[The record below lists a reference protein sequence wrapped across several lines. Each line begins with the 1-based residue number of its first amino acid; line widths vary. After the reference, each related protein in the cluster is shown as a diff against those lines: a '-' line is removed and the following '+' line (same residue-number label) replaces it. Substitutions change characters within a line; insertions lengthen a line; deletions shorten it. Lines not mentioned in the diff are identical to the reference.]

1 MINYKHI
8 PKPVSLSLFFFFDVL
23 VVVAVVFAYE
33 GSLTVNCWFC
43 TAHLPLGITRRP
55 P

>member
-8 PKPVSLSLFFFFDVL
+8 PKPVSLSFFFFFDVL
-23 VVVAVVFAYE
+23 VVVAVVVGYE

-43 TAHLPLGITRRP
+43 TAHLPLGITRWP